1 MTDTMRAVVLD
12 APGPVQN
19 LHIRD
24 LPIPEPRP
32 GWVRIRVMAFGLNRS
47 ELHTSSATPRAS
59 RSPGCSGSRQSAWST
74 PTRTAAW
81 HQVSRSP
88 P

>member
-12 APGPVQN
+12 TPGPVQN

-32 GWVRIRVMAFGLNRS
+32 GWVRIKVLAFGLNRS
-47 ELHTSSATPRAS
+47 ELHTRL
-59 RSPGCSGSRQSAWST
+59 G
-74 PTRTAAW
+74 
-81 HQVSRSP
+81 
-88 P
+88 